1 MTLRQQLEQYFFT
14 YPTSRQQDVV
24 KSFERL
30 KKENRRLTA
39 RVGALAEDEEAMLG

>member
-1 MTLRQQLEQYFFT
+1 MRKLTDAEFA
-14 YPTSRQQDVV
+14 QDVV